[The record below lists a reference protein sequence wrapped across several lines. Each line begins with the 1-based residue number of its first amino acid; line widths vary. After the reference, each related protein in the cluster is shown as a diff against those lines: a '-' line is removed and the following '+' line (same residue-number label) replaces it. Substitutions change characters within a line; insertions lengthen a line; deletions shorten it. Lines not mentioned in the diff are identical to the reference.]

1 MDEKNRIQEELLV
14 LRCQLGDADA
24 YKVLIAMMEERLF
37 FYIRHL
43 VPTENDAYDVLQE
56 VWVTVIRKIKK
67 LLHPKAFR
75 PWIYRIAHDHAI
87 NLIRHQIHQ
96 DKIQESYAEESIS
109 NEEDPFPD
117 PENAIH
123 IHHALK
129 KLNLRHRQVLTLFF
143 MENMSYEEISQV
155 LRCNMGTIKSR
166 MHNAKKEL
174 RLLLEGE
181 DAGRK

>member
-1 MDEKNRIQEELLV
+1 MLV
-14 LRCQLGDADA
+14 LRCQLGDADG
-24 YKVLIAMMEERLF
+24 YKALIATMEGRLF

-75 PWIYRIAHDHAI
+75 PWIYRIAHDHAV

-96 DKIQESYAEESIS
+96 EKIQESYAEESIA
-109 NEEDPFPD
+109 NGEDSIPD
-117 PENAIH
+117 PENAIR
-123 IHHALK
+123 IHLALK
-129 KLNLRHRQVLTLFF
+129 KLNLRHQQVLMLFF
-143 MENMSYEEISQV
+143 MENMSYEEISHV
-155 LRCNMGTIKSR
+155 IGCNMGTVKSR
-166 MHNAKKEL
+166 MHYAKKEL

-181 DAGRK
+181 DAGRKQ